1 MDRYKYKNICCEH
14 LFLIS
19 IIIPNILSHVNTL
32 RENNRTNILNIC
44 LLFHS
49 GYGMIT
55 I

>member
-1 MDRYKYKNICCEH
+1 MCYEH

-19 IIIPNILSHVNTL
+19 TIIPNILSCVNTL
-32 RENNRTNILNIC
+32 RKNNRTNILNIR